1 MRVNLFKSTAVA
13 LGVFYVGLSY
23 AVPPPISEDSL
34 LPLSQEE
41 QHSIASKR
49 ISALFTRSHYKHFV
63 LDDQISQRIFDLYL
77 QALDYNRSV
86 LLAADVANFESFRNQ
101 FDDAL
106 QNGDLKNAYAMYN
119 LSTKRRYERYSY
131 ALSLLDKP
139 MSFDVT
145 DKYEFDRSKGAWP
158 KDEAEINE
166 LWRQRVKYDQLN
178 LKLAGKKPSE
188 IKELLTKRYSNA
200 IKRLK
205 QDESEDVFQAVMNA
219 FARSIDPHTSY
230 LSPRNAERFN
240 SEMNLSLEG
249 IGAVLQADDDFTVV
263 RSLIPGGPA
272 DKTKLLRPDDRIT
285 GVAQEKGKVI
295 DVIGWRLD
303 DVVELIKGR
312 KGTKVR
318 LEIQRGKGATHQTH
332 LIELT
337 RDKVRLEDRA
347 AKSQVIKTGG
357 KKIGVIEV
365 PSFYVNLHLDVQKE
379 LTKLKAQKI
388 DGLMID
394 LRNDGGGA
402 LTEATELTGLFMKQG
417 PVVQIRDT
425 MGRVAVNEDTD
436 GKAYYD
442 GPMTVLIDRY
452 SASASEI
459 FAAAMNDYGRALII
473 GENSFGKGTVQQHRA
488 LGKIYDFF
496 ENELGHVQYTIAKF
510 YRIDGGSTQ
519 NKGVQP
525 DISFPPLVDPTE
537 TGESVE
543 LNALP
548 WDKIEP
554 AKYTKLGDFTVL
566 LPKLKELHQ
575 LRIKT
580 DPEFKYAEEDIAW
593 YQAEKNK
600 KYISLNEAER
610 IKTRDDQ
617 DAKALLRANERLTRM
632 GKPVVKSLSD
642 IPTDMK
648 FPDGYLREA
657 ANITA
662 DLVQLGQS

>member
-1 MRVNLFKSTAVA
+1 MRVTLFKSTAVA
-13 LGVFYVGLSY
+13 LGVFYAGLSF
-23 AVPPPISEDSL
+23 AVAPPISEDSL
-34 LPLSQEE
+34 QPLAQED

-63 LDDQISQRIFDLYL
+63 LDDQMSQKIFDLYL

-86 LLAADVANFESFRNQ
+86 FTAADIANFGAFRNQ

-106 QNGDLKNAYAMYN
+106 QTGDLKNSYAMYN
-119 LSTKRRYERYSY
+119 LSTKRRYERYAY
-131 ALSLLDKP
+131 ALSLLDQP
-139 MSFDVT
+139 MTFDQA
-145 DKYEFDRSKGAWP
+145 DNYEFDRSKSDWA
-158 KDEAEINE
+158 KDDAALNEI
-166 LWRQRVKYDQLN
+166 WRQRVKYDALN
-178 LKLAGKKPSE
+178 LKLAGKKPAE
-188 IKELLTKRYSNA
+188 IKELLTKRYANA

-205 QDESEDVFQAVMNA
+205 QDESEDVFQALMNA

-230 LSPRNAERFN
+230 LSPRNADRFN

-272 DKTKLLRPDDRIT
+272 DKTKLLRPEDRIT

-303 DVVELIKGR
+303 DVVDLIKGR

-318 LEIQRGKGATHQTH
+318 LEIQRGKGATHQTR

-347 AKSQVIKTGG
+347 AKSQVIKAEG

-365 PSFYVNLHLDVQKE
+365 PSFYVNLHIDVQKE
-379 LTKLKAQKI
+379 LAKLKAQKI
-388 DGLMID
+388 DGLLID

-436 GKAYYD
+436 NKSYYD

-473 GENSFGKGTVQQHRA
+473 GENSFGKGTVQQNRA

-496 ENELGHVQYTIAKF
+496 DNELGHVQYTIAKF
-510 YRIDGGSTQ
+510 YRINGGSTQ

-525 DISFPPLVDPTE
+525 DISFPSLNDPAE
-537 TGESVE
+537 IGESVE

-548 WDKIEP
+548 WDKIES
-554 AKYTKLGDFTVL
+554 AQYATLGDFSAV
-566 LPKLKELHQ
+566 LPKLKNLHEQ
-575 LRIKT
+575 RIKN

-593 YQAEKNK
+593 YQAQKSK

-610 IKTRDDQ
+610 VKTRDEQ
-617 DAKALLRANERLTRM
+617 DAKALQRANERLTRM
-632 GKPVVKSLSD
+632 GKPMVKSLSD
-642 IPTDMK
+642 IPTDIK
-648 FPDGYLREA
+648 FPDGYLKEA

-662 DLVQLGQS
+662 DLVRLKKS

>member
-13 LGVFYVGLSY
+13 LGVFYAGLSY
-23 AVPPPISEDSL
+23 AVAPPISEESIPTL
-34 LPLSQEE
+34 AQED
-41 QHSIASKR
+41 QHAIASKR
-49 ISALFTRSHYKHFV
+49 IAALFTRSHYKHFS
-63 LDDQISQRIFDLYL
+63 LEDQISMKVFDLYL
-77 QALDYNRSV
+77 QALDYNRSIFT
-86 LLAADVANFESFRNQ
+86 ASDIANFQSFDNQ
-101 FDDAL
+101 FDDIL
-106 QNGDLKNAYAMYN
+106 QSGDLKNAYAMYN
-119 LSTKRRYERYSY
+119 LSTKRRFERYAY
-131 ALSLLDKP
+131 ALSLLDQP

-145 DKYEFDRSKGAWP
+145 DKYEFDRSKSPWA
-158 KDEAEINE
+158 KDDAELNE
-166 LWRQRVKYDQLN
+166 VWRQRVKYDALN

-188 IKELLTKRYSNA
+188 IKDLLTKRYSNA

-205 QDESEDVFQAVMNA
+205 QDESEDVFQAVMNS

-230 LSPRNAERFN
+230 LSPRNADRFN

-272 DKTKLLRPDDRIT
+272 DKTKLLRPEDRIT
-285 GVAQEKGKVI
+285 GVAQDSGKVI

-318 LEIQRGKGATHQTH
+318 LEIQRGKGATHQTQ
-332 LIELT
+332 LIELI

-347 AKSQVIKTGG
+347 AKSQVIKSEG

-388 DGLMID
+388 DGLLID

-436 GKAYYD
+436 GKSYYD

-496 ENELGHVQYTIAKF
+496 DNELGHVQYTIAKF

-525 DISFPPLVDPTE
+525 DINFPPLIDPTE

-554 AKYTKLGDFTVL
+554 AQYSKLGDFTAL
-566 LPKLKELHQ
+566 LPKLKEYHQ
-575 LRIKT
+575 QRVKS

-593 YQAEKNK
+593 YQAEKSK
-600 KYISLNEAER
+600 KFISLNEAER
-610 IKTRDDQ
+610 IKTRDEQ
-617 DAKALLRANERLTRM
+617 DKKALQRANERLTRM
-632 GKPVVKSLSD
+632 GKPMVKSLSD
-642 IPTDMK
+642 LPTDIK
-648 FPDGYLREA
+648 FPDGYLKEA

-662 DLVQLGQS
+662 DLVRLSKS